1 MEGWKDGSWDLV
13 SSGYAGEHS
22 GDQPVTVLNAS
33 FATNTATVR
42 DHIEQVK
49 IKLNN

>member
-1 MEGWKDGSWDLV
+1 MEGWKLGFGLKWV
-13 SSGYAGEHS
+13 CGEHS